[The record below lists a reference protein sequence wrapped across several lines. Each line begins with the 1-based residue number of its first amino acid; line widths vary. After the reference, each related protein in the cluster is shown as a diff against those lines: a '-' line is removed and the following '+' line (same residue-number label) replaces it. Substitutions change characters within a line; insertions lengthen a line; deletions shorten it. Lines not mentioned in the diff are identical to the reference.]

1 MLKQI
6 IPYFSKYKYYPFLA
20 FFSILIEVVC
30 EVAQPTIM
38 LRIIDEGIPNNDL
51 PMIFQN
57 GLLMIGVAVVSLIA
71 GVLGA
76 KFAAIAGTGVA
87 TELRQAQMEKIQQFS
102 FKNLDFFS
110 NASLITRMTSDV
122 TNVQNTAIMTM
133 RILAR
138 APMMFLF
145 AFFFAMSLNA
155 QLSLVFV
162 IAVPFLAVTLALIIS
177 TAFPRFRLLQQA
189 TDGINRALQENFIGI
204 RVVKS
209 FVREPFER
217 TKFNKENS
225 NFKKRALH
233 AMYVIMWNNPIMQ
246 LTVYACTI
254 AVMWFGGGMVMNGV
268 MTTGELISFISYITQ
283 ILMSLM
289 MISFVFVM
297 LTMTKASMDR
307 IFEVLDTQVDIVE
320 PAAPA
325 DGSNMAGDVEFKH
338 VHFSYG
344 KDQDEEVLSDI
355 DFSVKQ
361 GQVLGI
367 IGPTGS
373 GKSSLVQLI
382 PRLFD
387 TSAGMV
393 RVGGKDVRE
402 YTFEDLR
409 TQVAMVL
416 QKNTLFSGTIRENL
430 LWGNPNATD
439 EEMMQ
444 AAKYAQAHDFIM
456 EMPDGYDTHVEQS
469 GSNFSGGQKQRL
481 CIARAMLR
489 KPAVLIL
496 DDSTSAVDT
505 TTDSRIRE
513 AFFNHLPDTT
523 VIIIAQRISSIQ
535 GADKI
540 LVLEDGKINGLGTHE
555 DLIQTNDLYREIY
568 TTQME
573 GAGANE

>member
-555 DLIQTNDLYREIY
+555 DLIQTNELYREIY